1 LLKDWDTSIAIL
13 VFSRSRGMMD
23 VVVVVNAG
31 PGPDAVIDVGGGAST
46 AAEVDVIRAS
56 FSKASFTNRL

>member
-1 LLKDWDTSIAIL
+1 MKDCDTSMAIL

-31 PGPDAVIDVGGGAST
+31 PGPDAVIDVGAGAST

-56 FSKASFTNRL
+56 FSRASFTNRL